1 MALNFGPVLVGYGQQ
16 QDFGSVC
23 EASRIVLPSSGGWP
37 FFKTPSRRF
46 HSFLTRCLDTAIGD
60 IHAS

>member
-1 MALNFGPVLVGYGQQ
+1 LNFGPVLVGYGQQ

-37 FFKTPSRRF
+37 FFKTPSRVIAL
-46 HSFLTRCLDTAIGD
+46 HTYV
-60 IHAS
+60 